1 MGTVKIFYKNDCPMC
16 PMAKRLKDNL
26 LEKNVDVH
34 YYNVGTAD
42 GLAEATFYRVLALPT
57 ILVEDEMEN
66 GLGEWRGTVP
76 KVEEV
81 LHVVQG
87 P

>member
-1 MGTVKIFYKNDCPMC
+1 MGIVKIFYKDDCPMC
-16 PMAKRLKDNL
+16 PMAKQLKDNL
-26 LEKNVDVH
+26 IKKDIDVE

-66 GLGEWRGTVP
+66 GLGEWRGVVP

-81 LHVVQG
+81 LHAIQG
-87 P
+87 H